1 MGVLY
6 ILVQNPTWKTETV
19 SLFYCFLKY
28 FICLFWVLVAAYRVF
43 SCCVW
48 NVFIVSCGISFPD
61 HRLNPNPLQ
70 WKHGVL
76 ATGPPGKFQE
86 TVFRAIFVWLFQVTW
101 SYFIPWAGKAGS
113 SSNREKMGAQPSFIP
128 MFNLLAVVRKCFF
141 WYIWNLYCLKSIFF
155 SSFVGKMENSHLLL
169 SKW

>member
-1 MGVLY
+1 MFTSDRGWLASVPCCWRQWRCPQAQGFGKEDAGISISFSLFKESLYIISLYCSQHWDKIVGVLY

-48 NVFIVSCGISFPD
+48 DVFIVSCGISFPD

-70 WKHGVL
+70 WKHGAL
-76 ATGPPGKFQE
+76 ATGPPGKFRE
-86 TVFRAIFVWLFQVTW
+86 TVFRAIFV
-101 SYFIPWAGKAGS
+101 
-113 SSNREKMGAQPSFIP
+113 
-128 MFNLLAVVRKCFF
+128 
-141 WYIWNLYCLKSIFF
+141 
-155 SSFVGKMENSHLLL
+155 
-169 SKW
+169 